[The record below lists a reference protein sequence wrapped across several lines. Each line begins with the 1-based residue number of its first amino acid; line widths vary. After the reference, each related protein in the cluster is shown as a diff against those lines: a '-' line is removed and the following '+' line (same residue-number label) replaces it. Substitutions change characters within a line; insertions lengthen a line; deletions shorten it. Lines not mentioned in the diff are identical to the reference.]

1 MIIQFKVEGMSCHH
15 CVMAVQKEL
24 NKLNAKDYKVEI
36 GLVEIDPEKNNL
48 TKEQIKKAI
57 ESAGYLVTNENY

>member
-1 MIIQFKVEGMSCHH
+1 MTIQFKVEGMACQH

-24 NKLNAKDYKVEI
+24 NKLNAKDFKVEI

-48 TKEQIKKAI
+48 SKEQIKQAI
-57 ESAGYLVTNENY
+57 EKAGYIVVE

>member
-1 MIIQFKVEGMSCHH
+1 MTIHIKVEGMSCHH

-24 NKLNAKDYKVEI
+24 NKINAKEFKVEI

-48 TKEQIKKAI
+48 SEEQIKQAI
-57 ESAGYLVTNENY
+57 EKAGYIVIE

>member
-1 MIIQFKVEGMSCHH
+1 MTIQIKVEGMSCHH

-24 NKLNAKDYKVEI
+24 NKINAKDFKVEI

-48 TKEQIKKAI
+48 TKEQIKHAI
-57 ESAGYLVTNENY
+57 EKAGYIVVE

>member
-1 MIIQFKVEGMSCHH
+1 MIIQFKVEGMSCQH

-24 NKLNAKDYKVEI
+24 NKLNAKDFKVEI

-48 TKEQIKKAI
+48 SKEQIKQAI
-57 ESAGYLVTNENY
+57 EKAGYIVVE

>member
-1 MIIQFKVEGMSCHH
+1 MRIQFKVEGMSCQH

-24 NKLNAKDYKVEI
+24 NKLNAKDFVVKI

-48 TKEQIKKAI
+48 SKEQIKQAI
-57 ESAGYLVTNENY
+57 EKAGYIVVE